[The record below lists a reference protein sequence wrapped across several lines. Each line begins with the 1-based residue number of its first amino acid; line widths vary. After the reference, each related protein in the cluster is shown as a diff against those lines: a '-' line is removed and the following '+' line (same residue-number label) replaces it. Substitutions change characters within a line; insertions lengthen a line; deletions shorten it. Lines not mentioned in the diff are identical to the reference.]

1 MDRKSDEDDPRRLPR
16 HGTHPASVSFG
27 SPEDY
32 LTWTAVASLESG
44 VRSSPLRGALWRLR
58 IDDSRGMQRL
68 FSMFPRGAPGI
79 ALLVL
84 RVAVAA
90 ALWPVGPPA
99 SSSPVGMT
107 LAFILVGLPLC
118 LGLVTPAAAAV
129 CAALHVFTLACGDV
143 GQARSAIIAIANAS
157 ALALLGPGAYSIDCR
172 LFGRRVFVVSGG
184 SESP

>member
-1 MDRKSDEDDPRRLPR
+1 
-16 HGTHPASVSFG
+16 
-27 SPEDY
+27 
-32 LTWTAVASLESG
+32 
-44 VRSSPLRGALWRLR
+44 
-58 IDDSRGMQRL
+58 MQRL

-90 ALWPVGPPA
+90 ALWTVGPPA

-129 CAALHVFTLACGDV
+129 CAALHVFTLVCGDV

-157 ALALLGPGAYSIDCR
+157 ALRKRRSAALGAQENGIHEVMGSIPISSTNSSNDLGTRHGDRDASARHADFDWFEYREREFAADPRD
-172 LFGRRVFVVSGG
+172 
-184 SESP
+184 